1 MVSERIARAARAW
14 PPIRAGLIAVVVAV
28 GLLDGCPIPSAGERP
43 TMERRVPGAMVGAI
57 DELDRVRQVLLRP
70 FRPIGA
76 LAGLRQRWKL
86 FSGASRHRF
95 RMWIETRG
103 GEPGATWQLRY
114 RPLDDDHA
122 WFADQL
128 EYRRVRGAWNPST
141 SHGPRGGYGPFVT
154 WVAGELFAR
163 DAAVVE
169 VRVRMEKVEIGPHG
183 GIRATGEFVHAQSR
197 RRPGVPDKHDVRPPA
212 PGAAGR

>member
-1 MVSERIARAARAW
+1 MVSARIARAARAW
-14 PPIRAGLIAVVVAV
+14 PTIRAGLIAVVVAV
-28 GLLDGCPIPSAGERP
+28 GLLDGCPIPGAGERP
-43 TMERRVPGAMVGAI
+43 TMARRVPGAMVGAI
-57 DELDRVRQVLLRP
+57 AELARGGRGFPARSGTG
-70 FRPIGA
+70 FRRGM
-76 LAGLRQRWKL
+76 G
-86 FSGASRHRF
+86 
-95 RMWIETRG
+95 TRG
-103 GEPGATWQLRY
+103 DGPGATWRLRY

-141 SHGPRGGYGPFVT
+141 SHGPRGGYGSFVT

-212 PGAAGR
+212 PGAVGR